1 MRVIWLSED
10 TVVNSTLHILGTKI
24 PILSDEMLFK
34 DKKSKSPI
42 INFAWHISKEIKT
55 YLSENNFKGKIVNII
70 E

>member
-1 MRVIWLSED
+1 MRIEKTNIKNRSFYY
-10 TVVNSTLHILGTKI
+10 GTKI